1 MIQAKEISFGYG
13 SVLVLRRLN
22 LLVEEGRRLLLSG
35 PSGGGKTTLM
45 RLFCGL
51 LKPQSGQIIVPERL
65 GVVFQEDR
73 LCEDCD
79 VICNILLGMHSKG
92 GLRMRR
98 EQLLDHVRIQ
108 AAKILPE
115 ECLTEPVRN
124 LSGGMRRRV
133 ALLRAVLSGLPVLIL
148 DEPFTGLDEE
158 NRVRSAEYLLRH
170 QEGRILL
177 VTTHREEDVELLQGV
192 RVTGSGLK
200 KGT

>member
-73 LCEDCD
+73 L
-79 VICNILLGMHSKG
+79 IPGLTALGNVELISN
-92 GLRMRR
+92 R
-98 EQLLDHVRIQ
+98 EQAQNLL
-108 AAKILPE
+108 AEL
-115 ECLTEPVRN
+115 
-124 LSGGMRRRV
+124 
-133 ALLRAVLSGLPVLIL
+133 GL
-148 DEPFTGLDEE
+148 
-158 NRVRSAEYLLRH
+158 A
-170 QEGRILL
+170 
-177 VTTHREEDVELLQGV
+177 
-192 RVTGSGLK
+192 
-200 KGT
+200 

>member
-1 MIQAKEISFGYG
+1 MTA
-13 SVLVLRRLN
+13 
-22 LLVEEGRRLLLSG
+22 
-35 PSGGGKTTLM
+35 PSGAGKTTLL
-45 RLFCGL
+45 RVAAGL
-51 LKPQSGQIIVPERL
+51 EEADRGTVTGMPPHIGM
-65 GVVFQEDR
+65 VFQEDR

-79 VICNILLGMHSKG
+79 AICNILLGMHSKG
-92 GLRMRR
+92 SRRMRR
-98 EQLLDHVRIQ
+98 EQLLDHVRMQ

-170 QEGRILL
+170 QAGRILL

-192 RVTGSGLK
+192 RVTV
-200 KGT
+200 